1 MRGVEVWRS
10 GSVQSPVE
18 EIPSPAVLFLCYGAL
33 SEWHLGEIACS
44 KATMGEAISLA
55 KELNDMHAL
64 AVALTFGAVLGHFE
78 RNPAE
83 VERLAS
89 DLIELATGPEF
100 SSGSFFVFRA
110 PTP

>member
-1 MRGVEVWRS
+1 
-10 GSVQSPVE
+10 
-18 EIPSPAVLFLCYGAL
+18 
-33 SEWHLGEIACS
+33 
-44 KATMGEAISLA
+44 
-55 KELNDMHAL
+55 
-64 AVALTFGAVLGHFE
+64 
-78 RNPAE
+78 